1 MDNGEMVKDEE
12 PLIMHTSDI
21 SQADIV
27 QTNDSIE
34 DMFKKLENV
43 SFRCYS

>member
-1 MDNGEMVKDEE
+1 MDNGDMVKDEE

-43 SFRCYS
+43 GFLFL